1 MKAEAVS
8 ASGSINQALTKGS
21 CPVCGILKDF
31 QATLTETTQP
41 QPDLRL
47 CNFHGWALARSRGKL
62 SRSTPGEAATNVF
75 LEMLKKPL
83 AGKVGTDDCSLCRRV
98 LEEEISRLR
107 ELAHKMQGGMFAQW
121 MKAQGTLCID
131 HAEKVKEFVPLRLR
145 TLVEEIVERNR
156 VELEQELEAFREQ
169 LRHGIHEGG
178 GLLGRAV
185 RVFGWPKRTLVR
197 GGKCAHTRAR

>member
-1 MKAEAVS
+1 MRAEATSVE
-8 ASGSINQALTKGS
+8 ANLNQALVKGT

-31 QATLTETTQP
+31 QWTLVETTRP

-47 CNFHGWALARSRGKL
+47 CNFHGWALVRSRGKL
-62 SRSTPGEAATNVF
+62 SRSTPGENATNVF

-83 AGKVGTDDCSLCRRV
+83 AGKVSSDECSLCHRV
-98 LEEEISRLR
+98 LEEEVARLR
-107 ELAHKMQGGMFAQW
+107 ELAEKLQATMFAQW
-121 MKAQGTLCID
+121 MKTQGTLCLD

-156 VELEQELEAFREQ
+156 LELEQELKAFREQ

-178 GLLGRAV
+178 GLLGRTAE
-185 RVFGWPKRTLVR
+185 FLVGQR
-197 GGKCAHTRAR
+197 GL